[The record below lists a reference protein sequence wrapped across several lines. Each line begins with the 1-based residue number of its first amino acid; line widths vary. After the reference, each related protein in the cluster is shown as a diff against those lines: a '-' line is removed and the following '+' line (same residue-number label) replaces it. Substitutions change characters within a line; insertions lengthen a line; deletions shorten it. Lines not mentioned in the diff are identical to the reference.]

1 MEYQKVIFFLD
12 NIPNQLS
19 KFRTKNWV
27 DVDDLRGTYNTNSQI
42 KFKTSMLKLSLCDYS
57 DAYILVNRT
66 ITITG
71 EKADNDAKRA
81 DGRNKGVK
89 FENCA
94 YFTDC
99 IIETN
104 NTKADNA
111 KDFDVVMLIYNL
123 IEYINN

>member
-1 MEYQKVIFFLD
+1 
-12 NIPNQLS
+12 
-19 KFRTKNWV
+19 
-27 DVDDLRGTYNTNSQI
+27 
-42 KFKTSMLKLSLCDYS
+42 MLKLSLCDYS
-57 DAYILVNRT
+57 DAYILVNRN

>member
-1 MEYQKVIFFLD
+1 
-12 NIPNQLS
+12 
-19 KFRTKNWV
+19 
-27 DVDDLRGTYNTNSQI
+27 
-42 KFKTSMLKLSLCDYS
+42 MLKLSLCDCS

-71 EKADNDAKRA
+71 ERADNDAKRA

-111 KDFDVVMLIYNL
+111 KHFDVVMLIYNL

>member
-1 MEYQKVIFFLD
+1 MEYQKVIIFLD

-57 DAYILVNRT
+57 DAYILVNRN